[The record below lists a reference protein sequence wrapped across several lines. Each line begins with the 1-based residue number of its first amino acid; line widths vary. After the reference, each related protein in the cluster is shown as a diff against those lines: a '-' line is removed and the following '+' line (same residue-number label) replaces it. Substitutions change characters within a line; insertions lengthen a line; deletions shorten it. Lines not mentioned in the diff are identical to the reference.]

1 MPANLTPQYLKAE
14 EAYKA
19 ARSPEEKLACLEE
32 MLKVIPKHKG
42 TEKLQADI
50 KRRIAALRKGE
61 KGKGKAVRHDPFRID
76 RAGAGRLVLLGAPN
90 TGKSSI
96 LKAMTR
102 AKVEVSPAPFTTQ
115 LPVPG
120 MLPFEDVQ
128 IQVLDLPPIT
138 ADYVPPGMMEA
149 VRNSDGI
156 LLTADL
162 GSPDALEQAEL
173 AMETCKAH
181 KILLHPPLSPPELPP
196 DVHPALRVLPA
207 LLLGTKADLPG
218 AEETR
223 EILEDLLEGKLPL
236 LPLSAETGLG
246 LEDFRTQAFR
256 MLDVIRVYSKEPGKP
271 ADREAPFVLKR
282 GSTVLDLAERIH
294 KDIAAN
300 FKFARVWG
308 AVKHDGIQVSRDHVL
323 ADRDVVEIHA

>member
-32 MLKVIPKHKG
+32 MMKLIPKHKG

-61 KGKGKAVRHDPFRID
+61 KGKGKTSHHDPFRIE

-90 TGKSSI
+90 TGKSKLVGTMS
-96 LKAMTR
+96 R

-120 MLPFEDVQ
+120 MMPFEDVQ

-156 LLTADL
+156 LLLADL

-181 KILLHPPLSPPELPP
+181 RILLHPPLEPPEPQA
-196 DVHPALRVLPA
+196 DAHPALRILPS

-218 AEETR
+218 AGDTKA
-223 EILEDLLEGKLPL
+223 ILEELLDGAVPI
-236 LPLSAETGLG
+236 LSVSVETGEG
-246 LEDFRTQAFR
+246 LEEFRAEAFR

-271 ADREAPFVLKR
+271 PDKKAPFVLKR
-282 GSTVLDLAERIH
+282 GSTVMDLAERIH

-300 FKFARVWG
+300 FKFARIWG

-323 ADRDVVEIHA
+323 ADKDVVEIHA

>member
-19 ARSPEEKLACLEE
+19 ARTPEEKLACLEE
-32 MLKVIPKHKG
+32 MLKLIPKHKG

-61 KGKGKAVRHDPFRID
+61 KGKGKASRHDPFRIE

-90 TGKSSI
+90 TGKSR
-96 LKAMTR
+96 LVAAMTR
-102 AKVEVSPAPFTTQ
+102 AKTEVSPAPFTTQ

-120 MLPFEDVQ
+120 MMPFEDVQ
-128 IQVLDLPPIT
+128 IQLLDLPPIT

-156 LLTADL
+156 LLLADL
-162 GSPDALEQAEL
+162 GSPDAMEQAEL

-181 KILLHPPLSPPELPP
+181 KILLHPPLKPPEPP
-196 DVHPALRVLPA
+196 EDASPALRFRPA
-207 LLLGTKADLPG
+207 LVLLTKSDLPG
-218 AEETR
+218 ADETR
-223 EILEDLLEGKLPL
+223 EVLVELLGEELPL
-236 LPLSAETGLG
+236 LAVSAETGEG
-246 LEDFRTQAFR
+246 LETFRAKAFE

-271 ADREAPFVLKR
+271 PDMEAPFVLKR
-282 GSTVLDLAERIH
+282 GSVVMDLAERIH

-308 AVKHDGIQVSRDHVL
+308 AVKHDGIQVARDHVL
-323 ADRDVVEIHA
+323 ADKDVVEIHA

>member
-19 ARSPEEKLACLEE
+19 ARNPEEKLACLEE
-32 MLKVIPKHKG
+32 MLRLIPKHKG

-61 KGKGKAVRHDPFRID
+61 KGQGKASRHDPFRVE

-90 TGKSSI
+90 TGKSS
-96 LKAMTR
+96 LLAAMTR
-102 AKVEVSPAPFTTQ
+102 ARPEVSPAPFTTQ

-120 MLPFEDVQ
+120 MMPFEDVQ
-128 IQVLDLPPIT
+128 VQLLDLPPIT
-138 ADYVPPGMMEA
+138 SDYVPPGMMEA
-149 VRNSDGI
+149 ARNSDGI
-156 LLTADL
+156 LLLADL

-173 AMETCKAH
+173 ALETCRSH
-181 KILLHPPLSPPELPP
+181 KILLHPPLAPPPVPE
-196 DVHPALRVLPA
+196 DASPALRVRPGI
-207 LLLGTKADLPG
+207 LLGTKADLPE

-223 EILEDLLEGKLPL
+223 AILEELLGESLPL
-236 LPLSAETGLG
+236 LPVSAANGEG
-246 LEDFRTQAFR
+246 LETFREKAFR

-271 ADREAPFVLKR
+271 PDRKSPFVLKR
-282 GSTVLDLAERIH
+282 GATVLDLAERIH

-308 AVKHDGIQVSRDHVL
+308 AVKHDGIQVARDHVL
-323 ADRDVVEIHA
+323 ADRDVVEIHT